1 MRTPKKY
8 LDSIDNGVI
17 TKEILV
23 DCLRSVKE
31 RAKNC
36 REKKTE
42 YSNFYRT
49 NYYYSKVY
57 STSNQYRYSV
67 MLDDYLDYET
77 VLLSVGPPDIIKNYS
92 LCETDLLSMKFVKKV
107 ISLIESGNYKYVG

>member
-8 LDSIDNGVI
+8 VESVDKGII

-36 REKKTE
+36 IEKKTE

-57 STSNQYRYSV
+57 RTINQYRYSV

-77 VLLSVGPPDIIKNYS
+77 VLLSVGSPDIIKNYS

-107 ISLIESGNYKYVG
+107 ISLIESGNYRYAG